1 MIKLRI
7 ISVGRM
13 KEKYWLAAQ
22 EEYLKRLKRFA
33 QVEVVELPDLPT
45 PDDPTDAE
53 RRQVLKKEGERVLNA
68 MRGFDVVCSL
78 AIEGKQYDSPELAR
92 ALGAHFDMGRS
103 ICFIIGGSLGL
114 DDEIKRRSDMLV
126 SFSRLTLPHRLAR
139 IVLLEQLFRSFKILG
154 GESYHK

>member
-1 MIKLRI
+1 MIKI
-7 ISVGRM
+7 KIVSVGSM

-33 QVEVVELPDLPT
+33 QVETAELPDLPT

-53 RRQVLKKEGERVLNA
+53 RRSVLRREGERVKNA
-68 MRGFDVVCSL
+68 VRGYDVVCAL
-78 AIEGKQYDSPELAR
+78 AIEGRQYDSPALAK

-103 ICFIIGGSLGL
+103 VCFIIGGSLGL
-114 DDEIKRRSDMLV
+114 DEDIKRDADMLL

-139 IVLLEQLFRSFKILG
+139 IVLLEQLFRSFKILN